1 MTEAVERLIALQGA
15 VNFRDLGG
23 YAAGEG
29 MRTRWRVL
37 FRADG
42 LGELTEPDLAVLR
55 ALGIRT
61 VIDLRSGSE
70 LERGRFDV
78 DAHPVAFHHFPFIE
92 ELPDAEEFDRRPG
105 LLGSQYQEMLRD
117 AGGQILAALEV
128 LAAPDALPAVFH
140 CTAGKDRTGVLS
152 AIVLSLLGVDEPT
165 VVADYAL
172 SGEAMERLRAKLIVK
187 YPDSRDVIEN
197 IDEVFSAE
205 PAQMELL
212 LDHLRERYGS
222 VDTYVAGLGAGPG
235 VVEGLRAGLLEP
247 ASRPSSR
254 LADVGAQAVDGAGE
268 RQVEQ
273 RDPARVVRGQRQAHR
288 VPADVDVGVVVGRLG
303 RRADGVDE
311 LEGGGEVVQLDRGD
325 EDVALPGP
333 VQALLVERGVDVGL
347 REHRLAHGCVMSSGR
362 TAASNCSAV
371 R

>member
-1 MTEAVERLIALQGA
+1 MVTEVDRLIALEGA

-23 YAAGEG
+23 YAAGG
-29 MRTRWRVL
+29 GTRTRWRTL

-42 LGELTEPDLAVLR
+42 LGELTEADLSVLR

-70 LERGRFDV
+70 FERGRFDV
-78 DAHPVAFHHFPFIE
+78 DAHPVAFHHFPFIDQ
-92 ELPDAEEFDRRPG
+92 LPDAQEFDRRPG
-105 LLGSQYQEMLRD
+105 LLGAQYLEMVRD

-172 SGEAMERLRAKLIVK
+172 SGAAMQRLRAKLIEK
-187 YPDSRDVIEN
+187 YPEGRETIEN

-212 LDHLRERYGS
+212 LDHVRDRYGS
-222 VDTYVAGLGAGPG
+222 VRAYIEGLGAGPDL
-235 VVEGLRAGLLEP
+235 VEGLRRALLET
-247 ASRPSSR
+247 
-254 LADVGAQAVDGAGE
+254 AG
-268 RQVEQ
+268 
-273 RDPARVVRGQRQAHR
+273 
-288 VPADVDVGVVVGRLG
+288 
-303 RRADGVDE
+303 
-311 LEGGGEVVQLDRGD
+311 
-325 EDVALPGP
+325 
-333 VQALLVERGVDVGL
+333 
-347 REHRLAHGCVMSSGR
+347 
-362 TAASNCSAV
+362 
-371 R
+371 

>member
-23 YAAGEG
+23 YAAGGE

-42 LGELTEPDLAVLR
+42 LGELTESDLSVLR

-61 VIDLRSGSE
+61 VIDLRSGGE

-78 DAHPVAFHHFPFIE
+78 DAHPVAFHHFPFME
-92 ELPDAEEFDRRPG
+92 ELPDAQDFERRPG
-105 LLGSQYQEMLRD
+105 FLGSQYREFLSD
-117 AGGQILAALEV
+117 AGGQIRAALEV
-128 LAAPDALPAVFH
+128 LADPDALPAVFH

-187 YPDSRDVIEN
+187 YPEGRDSIEN
-197 IDEVFSAE
+197 LDEVFSAE
-205 PAQMELL
+205 PTQMEQL
-212 LDHLRERYGS
+212 LDHLKECYGS
-222 VDTYVAGLGAGPG
+222 VDAYVAGLGTEAG

-247 ASRPSSR
+247 AP
-254 LADVGAQAVDGAGE
+254 
-268 RQVEQ
+268 
-273 RDPARVVRGQRQAHR
+273 
-288 VPADVDVGVVVGRLG
+288 
-303 RRADGVDE
+303 
-311 LEGGGEVVQLDRGD
+311 
-325 EDVALPGP
+325 
-333 VQALLVERGVDVGL
+333 
-347 REHRLAHGCVMSSGR
+347 
-362 TAASNCSAV
+362 
-371 R
+371 